1 MKHHEKVLGLNR
13 KPEGLER
20 IESELNEIG
29 RSELN
34 NRLEQ
39 RGRHKLLEK
48 RAVNA
53 SANSFRKV
61 IGGWRV

>member
-1 MKHHEKVLGLNR
+1 MKQNEKVLGLNR

-34 NRLEQ
+34 RRLEQ
-39 RGRHKLLEK
+39 RG
-48 RAVNA
+48 
-53 SANSFRKV
+53 
-61 IGGWRV
+61 